1 METTFRNTVLVNH
14 SLLETVKAGNFYI
27 TLIKDNKSYIF
38 DKIGRQTLLNSKKL
52 KWQEMDNVV
61 MIVKINSSLL
71 DNVLINKVYRVF
83 NDEKNDERYI
93 FDENSEK
100 VLFDRMIFNYELI

>member
-1 METTFRNTVLVNH
+1 METIFRNTVLVNH
-14 SLLETVKAGNFYI
+14 SLLDTIKAGKFYT

-38 DKIGRQTLLNSKKL
+38 DKTGRQTPLNKEKL

-71 DNVLINKVYRVF
+71 DSVLINKVYRVF
-83 NDEKNDERYI
+83 NDEENRYLKHI
-93 FDENSEK
+93 
-100 VLFDRMIFNYELI
+100 